1 MIKNIFL
8 QFTRLC
14 NVNRGVAI
22 GEGMRRARRRARRTM
37 APPTSISKPNKVEEV
52 RFQTSGI
59 LLFRGIQK
67 LYGPEI
73 SRLLL
78 YATIFGQLTHVF

>member
-22 GEGMRRARRRARRTM
+22 GEGMRRARRTM
-37 APPTSISKPNKVEEV
+37 APPNSISKPNKVEEV

>member
-22 GEGMRRARRRARRTM
+22 GEGMRRARRTM

>member
-22 GEGMRRARRRARRTM
+22 GEGMRRARRTM

-52 RFQTSGI
+52 RFQKFGFKK
-59 LLFRGIQK
+59 FRLNAK
-67 LYGPEI
+67 N
-73 SRLLL
+73 SRV
-78 YATIFGQLTHVF
+78 IHP